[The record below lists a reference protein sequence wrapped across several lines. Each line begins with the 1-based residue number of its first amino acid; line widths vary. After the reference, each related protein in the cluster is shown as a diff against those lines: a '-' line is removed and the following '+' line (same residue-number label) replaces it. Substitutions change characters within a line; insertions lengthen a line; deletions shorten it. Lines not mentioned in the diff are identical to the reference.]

1 MVSDFNKKR
10 NREVVKNKILFQ
22 AGGVLLIIIVAT
34 FIVADFKIYQRKR
47 DLALQIDSYKKQI
60 EEIKKNNETLKEQI
74 ANSDNSE
81 YLEKIAYEQGM
92 VKKGEKEVIFVMPEQ
107 KPAQPSAQN
116 NFWPSWLSGAWNW
129 IKSKF

>member
-10 NREVVKNKILFQ
+10 NREVLKNEILFQ
-22 AGGVLLIIIVAT
+22 AGGVLLIIIIAT
-34 FIVADFKIYQRKR
+34 FIVADFKIYQRKQG
-47 DLALQIDSYKKQI
+47 LVSQIDSYKKQI

-74 ANSDNSE
+74 ANSNNSE
-81 YLEKIAYEQGM
+81 YLEKVAYEQGM

-107 KPAQPSAQN
+107 KPAQLTAQS
-116 NFWPSWLSGAWNW
+116 NFWPSWIGGAWNW